1 MDEFDVIDFV
11 YDAVDSATTGVTIYK
26 DRSEAGVK
34 GEHIVINNLSLNE
47 LDSVNKTSVNI
58 NIFVPVGDNSSRM
71 PRRSRLKE
79 IKRAIRKSL
88 NSINCK
94 DGHYKHVDVIWSAPL
109 SDAKEGFDCINIR
122 LEVITE

>member
-1 MDEFDVIDFV
+1 MDEFDIIDFV
-11 YDAVDSATTGVTIYK
+11 YDAVDSANTGVTIYK
-26 DRSEAGVK
+26 DRSEIGVK

-47 LDSVNKTSVNI
+47 LELVNKMPINI
-58 NIFVPVGDNSSRM
+58 NIFVPIGDNSSRM

-79 IKRAIRKSL
+79 IKRAIRNSL

-109 SDAKEGFDCINIR
+109 SNLKDGFDCINIR